1 MSTKRFQLE
10 NYKKYLLNRNTA
22 SSVVVSYIENC
33 IVTEDEAAK
42 HSFHKIMVHN
52 WPGSHIELFETLMD
66 YFQSPFTPV
75 NCTSQGEIT
84 TFYTST
90 LNFVMKVLKHDFMF
104 PYQRNMFNLDLLF
117 NDKSSADCFDNRV
130 TVDDVVAGVVSNR
143 LSDKCELDLSS
154 FDKDP
159 EFVEK
164 RIHFYKLSMLSQY
177 KILMIRM
184 GRDTKSLNLSNN
196 NLSTI
201 PVDLLNFFI
210 KGDLTAINLSHNEIP
225 ALSEL
230 QRISSKIEKL
240 WIEGNPLCENLDPST
255 YVKNIVM
262 RFPRLTELDGITL
275 NQHGAMLPFF
285 KNFLETPDKKTKM
298 LVEKFLTLYFAH
310 YDSNRKKINNFYDAK
325 VALTINTSFTDAEDA
340 ALPSAYAIY
349 SRNALH
355 PMKRHYVAA
364 KSNNKMYRNI
374 DACVHALSAL
384 PKSEHDPTTFSVDV
398 LRHDKKCMILVV
410 DGTYREKSFDPGQ
423 PDRYFRFRR
432 SFVFNI
438 YNINSNSV
446 YHINNEMF
454 SISFATKEQID
465 SSFKTPIR
473 NMNSLALINPEPE
486 EREAICRAFTHVT
499 QLKRTEVELRLK
511 IHSWDLRSAIK
522 EFWDELR
529 KNKISADKFIE
540 DDYDDFSDTSS
551 LIDEVD

>member
-22 SSVVVSYIENC
+22 STVVISYIENC

-52 WPGSHIELFETLMD
+52 WPGSHIELFDTLMD
-66 YFQSPFTPV
+66 YFQSSFTPV

-84 TFYTST
+84 TFYTSS
-90 LNFVMKVLKHDFMF
+90 LNFVMKVVKHDFMF

-117 NDKSSADCFDNRV
+117 NDRSSADCFDNRV

-143 LSDKCELDLSS
+143 MSDKHELDLSN

-159 EFVEK
+159 EFIEK

-177 KILMIRM
+177 KLLMIRM

-275 NQHGAMLPFF
+275 NQHGVMLPFF
-285 KNFLETPDKKTKM
+285 KNFLETPDKRTKM
-298 LVEKFLTLYFAH
+298 VVEKFLTLYFAH
-310 YDSNRKKINNFYDAK
+310 YDSNRKKLPNFYDGK
-325 VALTINTSFTDAEDA
+325 VSLTINTSFTEAERA
-340 ALPSAYAIY
+340 ALPPAYTNFT
-349 SRNALH
+349 RNALD
-355 PMKRHYVAA
+355 PQRRKQFRSKVF
-364 KSNNKMYRNI
+364 RNSHS
-374 DACVHALSAL
+374 CVHALCSL
-384 PKSEHDPTTFSVDV
+384 PRSEHDPTTFSVDV

-410 DGTYREKSFDPGQ
+410 DGTYREKSFNPEQ

-432 SFVFNI
+432 TFVFNI
-438 YNINSNSV
+438 YNMTPNSV
-446 YHINNEMF
+446 YHINNEIF
-454 SISFATKEQID
+454 SISFATKEHIDNSFQI
-465 SSFKTPIR
+465 PIR
-473 NMNSLALINPEPE
+473 NMNSLVLINPESE
-486 EREAICRAFTHVT
+486 EREAISRAFTHIT
-499 QLKRTEVELRLK
+499 QLKKTEVELRLK
-511 IHSWDLRSAIK
+511 IHSWDLRSAVK
-522 EFWDELR
+522 EFWDELK